1 MTVDILLDGFLTGG
15 VYALA
20 ALGFVMVFKSS
31 QILNLAYGQMIAISA
46 YVLYWLLTTV
56 GVPTWLG
63 ILLLFAFG
71 AALGFLI
78 ERLAIRPLLGQSFL
92 MLLMMTLM
100 LGFLFHG
107 IIVLIWG
114 VESFHMP
121 FTPTG
126 MLTIGDWQ
134 VSPATTWGFVVCL
147 GVFLLLT
154 LVFRYTKIGLAMR
167 VVAADHAVAQSL
179 GIRVRRIFSLSWVM
193 SGFLAAIVGI
203 LVGMVWMVTPDLGDI
218 VLGKGLP
225 VLILGGLDSVP
236 GALVGGLI
244 IGLVEPLGAKWAPAI
259 REVVPWI
266 VMLVILLIRPYGLFG
281 QRDIERI

>member
-1 MTVDILLDGFLTGG
+1 MTADILLDGLLTGG
-15 VYALA
+15 VYALI

-31 QILNLAYGQMIAISA
+31 QILNLAYGQMIAICA
-46 YVLYWLLTTV
+46 YVLYWILNTV
-56 GVPTWLG
+56 GLPTWLG
-63 ILLLFAFG
+63 ILVLFAFG
-71 AALGFLI
+71 AVLGFLI

-100 LGFLFHG
+100 VGFLFHG

-114 VESFHMP
+114 VESFSMP

-126 MLTIGDWQ
+126 MLTIAHWK
-134 VSPATTWGFVVCL
+134 VSPATAWGFAVCL

-179 GIRVRRIFSLSWVM
+179 GIRVKRIFSLSWLM
-193 SGFLAAIVGI
+193 SGFLAAMVGI
-203 LVGMVWMVTPDLGDI
+203 LVGMIWMVTPDLGDI

-244 IGLVEPLGAKWAPAI
+244 LGLVEPLGGYWAPAI

>member
-1 MTVDILLDGFLTGG
+1 MTFDILLDGLLTGG

-20 ALGFVMVFKSS
+20 ALGYVMVFKSS
-31 QILNLAYGQMIAISA
+31 HILNLAYGQMIAISA
-46 YVLYWLLTTV
+46 YVLYWLLTSV

-71 AALGFLI
+71 AALGFLV

-100 LGFLFHG
+100 LGFLFQG
-107 IIVLIWG
+107 IIILIWG
-114 VESFHMP
+114 VESFNMP

-126 MLTIGDWQ
+126 MLTIGEWQ
-134 VSPATTWGFVVCL
+134 VSPATTWGFAVCL

-179 GIRVRRIFSLSWVM
+179 GIRVRRMFSLSWVA
-193 SGFLAAIVGI
+193 SGFLAAVVGI
-203 LVGMVWMVTPDLGDI
+203 LVGMVWMVTPSLGEI

-244 IGLVEPLGAKWAPAI
+244 IGLVEPIGGYLAPGI
-259 REVVPWI
+259 REIVPWV
-266 VMLVILLIRPYGLFG
+266 VMLLILLIRPYGLFG
-281 QRDIERI
+281 QKDIERI

>member
-1 MTVDILLDGFLTGG
+1 MTVDILLDGLLTGG

-46 YVLYWLLTTV
+46 YVLYWLLTSV

-71 AALGFLI
+71 VALGFII
-78 ERLAIRPLLGQSFL
+78 ERLAIRPLLNQSFL

-100 LGFLFHG
+100 VGFLFHG

-167 VVAADHAVAQSL
+167 VVAADHEVAQSL

-225 VLILGGLDSVP
+225 VLIMGGLDSVP

-244 IGLVEPLGAKWAPAI
+244 IGLVEPLGGYWAPAI

>member
-1 MTVDILLDGFLTGG
+1 MSIDIVLDGLLTGG

-20 ALGFVMVFKSS
+20 ALGFVMVYKSS
-31 QILNLAYGQMIAISA
+31 RILNLAYSQMIAISA
-46 YVLYWLLTTV
+46 YVLYWLLTSI

-71 AALGFLI
+71 AILGFLI
-78 ERLAIRPLLGQSFL
+78 DRLAIRPLLGQSFL
-92 MLLMMTLM
+92 ILLMMTLM
-100 LGFLFHG
+100 LGFLFQG
-107 IIVLIWG
+107 IITLIWG
-114 VESFHMP
+114 GESFNLP

-126 MLTIGDWQ
+126 MLTIHDWKI
-134 VSPATTWGFVVCL
+134 SPATAWGFGVCL

-154 LVFRYTKIGLAMR
+154 FAFRYTKVGLAMR

-179 GIRVRRIFSLSWVM
+179 GIRVKRMFSLSWVV
-193 SGFLAAIVGI
+193 SGVLAAVVGI
-203 LVGMVWMVTPDLGDI
+203 LMGMVWMVTPELGDI

-244 IGLVEPLGAKWAPAI
+244 IGLVEPLGGYWAPAI
-259 REVVPWI
+259 REIVPWV
-266 VMLVILLIRPYGLFG
+266 VMLLILLIRPYGLFG
-281 QRDIERI
+281 QKYIERI

>member
-126 MLTIGDWQ
+126 MLTISDWQ
-134 VSPATTWGFVVCL
+134 VSPATAWGFVVCL

>member
-134 VSPATTWGFVVCL
+134 VSPATTWGFVVCV

-244 IGLVEPLGAKWAPAI
+244 IGLVEPLGGYWAPAM

>member
-126 MLTIGDWQ
+126 MLTISDWQ
-134 VSPATTWGFVVCL
+134 VSPATAWGFVVCL

-244 IGLVEPLGAKWAPAI
+244 IGLVEPLGGYWAPAM

-266 VMLVILLIRPYGLFG
+266 VMLVILLVRPYGLFG

>member
-134 VSPATTWGFVVCL
+134 VSPATTWGFVVCV

-244 IGLVEPLGAKWAPAI
+244 IGLVEPLGGYWAPAM

-266 VMLVILLIRPYGLFG
+266 VMLVILLVRPYGLFG

>member
-1 MTVDILLDGFLTGG
+1 MTFDILLDGLLTGG
-15 VYALA
+15 VYALV

-31 QILNLAYGQMIAISA
+31 QILNLAYGQIIAICA
-46 YVLYWLLTTV
+46 YVLYWLLNTV

-63 ILLLFAFG
+63 ILVLFAFG
-71 AALGFLI
+71 AALGCLI
-78 ERLAIRPLLGQSFL
+78 ERLAIRPRLGQSFL
-92 MLLMMTLM
+92 MVLMMTLM
-100 LGFLFHG
+100 VGFLLHG

-134 VSPATTWGFVVCL
+134 VSPATTWGFAVCL

-203 LVGMVWMVTPDLGDI
+203 LVGMVWMVTPELGDI

-244 IGLVEPLGAKWAPAI
+244 IGLVEPLGGYWAPAI

>member
-1 MTVDILLDGFLTGG
+1 MTFDILLDGLLTGG
-15 VYALA
+15 VYALV

-31 QILNLAYGQMIAISA
+31 QILNLAYGQIIAICA

-71 AALGFLI
+71 AVLGFLI

-107 IIVLIWG
+107 IIVLVWG

-126 MLTIGDWQ
+126 MLTIRDWQ

-193 SGFLAAIVGI
+193 SGLLAAIVGI

-244 IGLVEPLGAKWAPAI
+244 IGLVEPLGGYWAPAI
-259 REVVPWI
+259 RDVVPWI
-266 VMLVILLIRPYGLFG
+266 VMLVILLVRPYGLFG

>member
-1 MTVDILLDGFLTGG
+1 MTVDILLDGLFTGG
-15 VYALA
+15 VYALV

-31 QILNLAYGQMIAISA
+31 RILNLAYGQMIAISA
-46 YVLYWLLTTV
+46 YVLYWLLTSV
-56 GVPTWLG
+56 EVPTWLG

-92 MLLMMTLM
+92 VLLMMTLM
-100 LGFLFHG
+100 LGFLFQG

-114 VESFHMP
+114 VESFNLP
-121 FTPTG
+121 FTPSG

-147 GVFLLLT
+147 VVFLLLT
-154 LVFRYTKIGLAMR
+154 LVFRYTKVGLAMR
-167 VVAADHAVAQSL
+167 VVAADHEVAQSL
-179 GIRVRRIFSLSWVM
+179 GIMVRRIFSLTWVV
-193 SGFLAAIVGI
+193 SGFLAAMVGI
-203 LVGMVWMVTPDLGDI
+203 LVGMVWMVTPDLGDL

-236 GALVGGLI
+236 GALLGGLI
-244 IGLVEPLGAKWAPAI
+244 IGLVEPLGGYWAPGI
-259 REVVPWI
+259 REIVPW
-266 VMLVILLIRPYGLFG
+266 VAMLLILLIRPYGLFG
-281 QRDIERI
+281 QKDIERI

>member
-114 VESFHMP
+114 VESFNMP

-244 IGLVEPLGAKWAPAI
+244 IGLVEPLGGYWAPAI

>member
-1 MTVDILLDGFLTGG
+1 MTADILLDGLLTGG
-15 VYALA
+15 VYALI

-31 QILNLAYGQMIAISA
+31 QILNLAYGQMIAVCA
-46 YVLYWLLTTV
+46 YVLYWILNTV
-56 GVPTWLG
+56 GLPTWLG
-63 ILLLFAFG
+63 ILVLFAFG
-71 AALGFLI
+71 AVLGFLI

-100 LGFLFHG
+100 VGFLFHG

-114 VESFHMP
+114 VESFSMP

-126 MLTIGDWQ
+126 MLTIAHWK
-134 VSPATTWGFVVCL
+134 VSPATAWGFAVCL

-179 GIRVRRIFSLSWVM
+179 GIRVKRIFSLSWLM
-193 SGFLAAIVGI
+193 SGFLAAMVGI
-203 LVGMVWMVTPDLGDI
+203 LVGMIWMVTPDLGDI

-244 IGLVEPLGAKWAPAI
+244 LGLVEPLGGYWAPAI

>member
-126 MLTIGDWQ
+126 MLTISDWQ
-134 VSPATTWGFVVCL
+134 VSPATAWGFVVCL

-244 IGLVEPLGAKWAPAI
+244 IGLVEPLAGKWAPAI

>member
-1 MTVDILLDGFLTGG
+1 MIVDVLLQGLLTGG
-15 VYALA
+15 VYALI
-20 ALGFVMVFKSS
+20 ALGFVMIFKSS
-31 QILNLAYGQMIAISA
+31 QILNLAYGQMIAVSA

-107 IIVLIWG
+107 IIVLVWG

-193 SGFLAAIVGI
+193 SGLLAAIVGI

-244 IGLVEPLGAKWAPAI
+244 IGLVEPLGGYWAPAI

>member
-31 QILNLAYGQMIAISA
+31 QILNLAYGQMIALSA

-134 VSPATTWGFVVCL
+134 VSPATTWGFVVCV

-244 IGLVEPLGAKWAPAI
+244 IGLVEPLGGYWAPAM

-266 VMLVILLIRPYGLFG
+266 VMLVILLVRPYGLFG

>member
-1 MTVDILLDGFLTGG
+1 MTFDILLDGLLTGG
-15 VYALA
+15 VYALV

-31 QILNLAYGQMIAISA
+31 QILNLAYGQIIAICA

-71 AALGFLI
+71 AVLGFLI

-107 IIVLIWG
+107 IIVLVWG

-193 SGFLAAIVGI
+193 SGLLAAIVGI

-244 IGLVEPLGAKWAPAI
+244 IGLVEPLGGYWAPAI

>member
-1 MTVDILLDGFLTGG
+1 MTFDILLDGLLTGG
-15 VYALA
+15 VYALV

-31 QILNLAYGQMIAISA
+31 QILNLAYGQIIAICA

-71 AALGFLI
+71 AVLGFLI

-107 IIVLIWG
+107 IIVLVWG

-193 SGFLAAIVGI
+193 SGLLAAIVGI

-244 IGLVEPLGAKWAPAI
+244 IGLVEPLGGYWAPAI
-259 REVVPWI
+259 RDVVPWI
-266 VMLVILLIRPYGLFG
+266 VMLVILLVRPYGLFG